1 MGRGGEML
9 SELAMTES
17 VKICKKAAASIMEL
31 LKYQCQGF
39 VLPPAE
45 VKDLLRLAKE
55 DKAWHLHESITRLKK
70 ELARRFVAMEV
81 NPIHGITVQLYKVP
95 LQTYV
100 LCSPR
105 SLRQ

>member
-1 MGRGGEML
+1 
-9 SELAMTES
+9 MTES